1 MCVTSS
7 SNKKLLFYEVIH
19 KSKSFQTCS
28 KSFNKIISLQ
38 KFYLPPFKERTNL
51 PPRHYLNRYFI
62 SDFHIFH
69 WRIETKRS
77 GVSKYL
83 LYILKLVFCKY
94 SYFQIHLFDENIS
107 ITSLEHISPATVF
120 IVHIYNRSLPYFA
133 RSKNIS
139 FYVLGIFLLVEN
151 ISFMC
156 PRICIE
162 HIP

>member
-51 PPRHYLNRYFI
+51 PPRHHLRYFI
-62 SDFHIFH
+62 ADFHIFH

-107 ITSLEHISPATVF
+107 ITSQDQKIFHFMFWA
-120 IVHIYNRSLPYFA
+120 YFYWW
-133 RSKNIS
+133 K
-139 FYVLGIFLLVEN
+139 IFLLCVPEYVL
-151 ISFMC
+151 STFLS
-156 PRICIE
+156 
-162 HIP
+162 